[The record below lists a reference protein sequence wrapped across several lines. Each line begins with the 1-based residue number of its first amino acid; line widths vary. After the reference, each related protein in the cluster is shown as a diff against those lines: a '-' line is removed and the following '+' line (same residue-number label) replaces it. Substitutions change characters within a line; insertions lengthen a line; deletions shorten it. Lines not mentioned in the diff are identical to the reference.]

1 MSALDPVTFSVLA
14 RRFDTVAR
22 TMQHTLVRASRSGV
36 IASGHDCS
44 CCILSGRDELLSAAQ
59 TIPIHVFSGAD
70 RMAMT
75 MKRYHPE
82 LERGD
87 AFLHNSP
94 YHGCTHAADLS
105 VLVPVLDASGTHR
118 FTVLAKAHQA
128 DIGNAKPTTYM
139 AEARDLYEE
148 GALMFAAT
156 RIQKGYAMQDD
167 IVRIGR
173 MRIRSPEQWYGDL
186 LALIGAAR
194 AGERGLEALGE
205 EFGWDVLDAFA
216 AEWLDY
222 SERAVRRVIRSLPPG
237 KAVGESR
244 HDPFPGT
251 PEGGVAVRAEVEI
264 LPHEERIVV
273 DLRDNLDCLPC
284 GLNMSEATSRSAA
297 LIGVFNSLG
306 SDLPANSAS
315 ASRVEVRLR
324 ENCVVGIPNP
334 ATSCSVATTNL
345 ADRVANAVHK
355 AMAAIDDGLGMAE
368 SGAIEG
374 PAGAVISGHDPRH
387 GNRPYIN
394 QLALAGTAGGASP
407 RGDGWLTLGNACT
420 AGMWT
425 MDSVEIDEL
434 NYPLRVDERMLLPD
448 SEGPGRYR
456 GTPCARVVY
465 QPVAGAMRLHYA
477 CDGAVNAA
485 QGVDGG
491 GAGGAARQWIRRCDG
506 AATALPGIGD
516 LVVEPGDRIV
526 AHTSGGGGFGDPKQR
541 PVDAV
546 CADVCAGLISPERAR
561 KVYAVVCDERGEP
574 AREET
579 ARLRGNREARRSG

>member
-1 MSALDPVTFSVLA
+1 MDPVTFSVLA

-44 CCILSGRDELLSAAQ
+44 CCILSGRHELLSAAQ

-70 RMAMT
+70 LMAKT
-75 MKRYHPE
+75 MKRFHPE

-105 VLVPVLDASGTHR
+105 VLVPVVDSKGTHR

-139 AEARDLYEE
+139 ADARDLYEE
-148 GALMFAAT
+148 GALIFAAT
-156 RIQKGYAMQDD
+156 RIQRRYRMQDD

-173 MRIRSPEQWYGDL
+173 LRIRSPEQWHGDL

-194 AGERGLEALGE
+194 SGEQGLEALGE
-205 EFGWDVLDAFA
+205 EFGWDVLERFA

-222 SERAVRRVIRSLPPG
+222 SEEAVRRVIRFLPRG
-237 KAVGESR
+237 RAVAESR

-251 PEGGVAVRAEVEI
+251 PENGVGVRAEVEI
-264 LPHEERIVV
+264 LPERELIVV
-273 DLRDNLDCLPC
+273 DLRDNPDCLPC
-284 GLNMSEATSRSAA
+284 GLNTSEATARSAA

-306 SDLPANSAS
+306 KDLPANSAS

-324 ENCVVGIPNP
+324 QNCVVGIPKET
-334 ATSCSVATTNL
+334 TSCSVATTNL
-345 ADRVANAVHK
+345 ADRVANAVQK
-355 AMAAIDDGLGMAE
+355 AMAAIDGGLGMAE

-374 PAGAVISGHDPRH
+374 PAGAVISGRDARH
-387 GNRPYIN
+387 GSRTYIN

-407 RGDGWLTLGNACT
+407 RADGWLTLGNVCT

-434 NYPLRVDERMLLPD
+434 NYPLRVEERMLLPD
-448 SEGPGRYR
+448 SEGPGEYR
-456 GTPCARVVY
+456 GAPCCRVVY
-465 QPVAGAMRLHYA
+465 QPTTGEIRMHYA
-477 CDGAVNAA
+477 CDGAINAA
-485 QGVDGG
+485 RGVNGGGDGG
-491 GAGGAARQWIRRCDG
+491 PARQWIRHRDG
-506 AATALPGIGD
+506 SSAALPGIGD
-516 LVVEPGDRIV
+516 LVVEAGERII
-526 AHTSGGGGFGDPKQR
+526 AHSTGGGGFGDPRSR
-541 PVDAV
+541 PVEAV
-546 CADVCAGLISPERAR
+546 CADVRAGLVSPERAR
-561 KVYAVVCDERGEP
+561 AVYAVVCDERGEP
-574 AREET
+574 DHEES
-579 ARLRGNREARRSG
+579 ARLRRSLEARRSG